1 MVRVLD
7 TNVIL
12 NNANNIFRYE
22 PGDVIVIPET
32 VVDELDSKKTVI
44 GEIGFQAREFGR
56 ILAKAEKL
64 PIRKINQLVLSPF
77 RVGEVEIV
85 LASLAE
91 DYPSYKDTSPSIIND
106 RKIIYIAELYSQVEP
121 ITFVSIDVM
130 CRTRAESLG
139 LTCEDFKEV
148 ERTEFNFIKT
158 LELDFETFSNVHNE
172 PILKI
177 DPDYKHENYSY
188 IFTCP
193 DTTQQKLAN
202 IYNGNVDV
210 LGRVT
215 ETELRNQAVPPA
227 NAEQLFLSR
236 ALQDTSIDVVIC
248 EAKAGSGKTVTAFSN
263 GMAQIHRNNAYE
275 SLVYIRASINDVEQI
290 EEVGFLPG
298 LDEKFAGYYLPA
310 MDTLEF
316 IARKK
321 HSNSK
326 LKGVA
331 FEQAIKEE
339 VEALIAKYRIQF
351 MTGLN
356 MRGRTFTNCF
366 VIIDEVQGQSNSS
379 IQKMLTRFGKG
390 CKVVIIGS
398 QNQIDNKFITKYNN
412 GLSVLLED
420 STKPNPYI
428 KTFAINLK
436 RVLRSPLAEWAEN
449 LFSK

>member
-1 MVRVLD
+1 MYRVLD

-12 NNANNIFRYE
+12 NNANNVFRFNSE
-22 PGDVIVIPET
+22 DIIVIPET

-64 PIRKINQLVLSPF
+64 PIDKIGSLVLSPF
-77 RVGEVEIV
+77 KVDNTTITLV
-85 LASLAE
+85 SLIG
-91 DYPSYKDTSPSIIND
+91 DYPNYKDTNPSIIND
-106 RKIIYIAELYSQVEP
+106 RKIIEIARIMSEIGET
-121 ITFVSIDVM
+121 IFVSIDTM
-130 CRTRAESLG
+130 CRTRAETIG

-148 ERTEFNFIKT
+148 ERTEYEFIKT
-158 LELDFETFSNVHNE
+158 IELDFNTFSNVHNE
-172 PILKI
+172 PILSI

-193 DTTQQKLAN
+193 DTSQQKLAN

-215 ETELRNQAVPPA
+215 ETELRNQLVPPA
-227 NAEQLFLSR
+227 NTEQLLLSR
-236 ALQDTSIDVVIC
+236 ALQDTSIDVVLC

-263 GMAQIHRNNAYE
+263 GMAQINRNNSYE
-275 SLVYIRASINDVEQI
+275 SLVYIRASINDVEQV

-298 LDEKFAGYYLPA
+298 LEEKFAGYYLPA
-310 MDTLEF
+310 MDTIEF

-321 HSNSK
+321 RNSSK
-326 LKGVA
+326 LKGKE
-331 FEQAIKEE
+331 FEELIKNE
-339 VEALIAKYRIQF
+339 VNDLIAKYRIQF

-366 VIIDEVQGQSNSS
+366 VIIDEVQGQSNASL
-379 IQKMLTRFGKG
+379 QKMLTRFGRG
-390 CKVVIIGS
+390 CKVVVIGS

-412 GLSVLLED
+412 GFSVLLDD

>member
-1 MVRVLD
+1 MAL
-7 TNVIL
+7 
-12 NNANNIFRYE
+12 
-22 PGDVIVIPET
+22 
-32 VVDELDSKKTVI
+32 
-44 GEIGFQAREFGR
+44 
-56 ILAKAEKL
+56 
-64 PIRKINQLVLSPF
+64 IN
-77 RVGEVEIV
+77 
-85 LASLAE
+85 
-91 DYPSYKDTSPSIIND
+91 
-106 RKIIYIAELYSQVEP
+106 
-121 ITFVSIDVM
+121 
-130 CRTRAESLG
+130 
-139 LTCEDFKEV
+139 
-148 ERTEFNFIKT
+148 
-158 LELDFETFSNVHNE
+158 
-172 PILKI
+172 
-177 DPDYKHENYSY
+177 
-188 IFTCP
+188 
-193 DTTQQKLAN
+193 
-202 IYNGNVDV
+202 
-210 LGRVT
+210 
-215 ETELRNQAVPPA
+215 
-227 NAEQLFLSR
+227 
-236 ALQDTSIDVVIC
+236 
-248 EAKAGSGKTVTAFSN
+248 
-263 GMAQIHRNNAYE
+263 RNNLYE
-275 SLVYIRASINDVEQI
+275 SIVYIRASINDVEQI

-331 FEQAIKEE
+331 FEQTIKEE